1 MAIILAHLLL
11 IKVDSLKNQLE
22 PTIYNTILPRSPDCP
37 VQAQLISLG
46 LRRDEWTIWKG
57 WGMKGFQSQ
66 TSGKEML
73 QIRT

>member
-22 PTIYNTILPRSPDCP
+22 PTIYNTIRPRSPDCP

-46 LRRDEWTIWKG
+46 LRRDGWTIWYG
-57 WGMKGFQSQ
+57 WGKGFRSQ